1 MDFLELIRQLDE
13 EEYFKRLA
21 LNPNAQFGSEEQPL
35 LGATILPEQLVEENS
50 FEETQ
55 VRYRT
60 KPALD
65 GTRYSPA
72 QMQESSHLIGS
83 VKVDL
88 GDSDTANQFTGK
100 DHDGLIKLLMR
111 GGDEE
116 AIARLVQWADKSLVR
131 PHAIKNEIQRWQA
144 IIKGEVLRKGSN
156 GLEEVVEYYQHPGHH
171 IVIPGGTLAAPQ
183 GWYNDNYDPVED
195 IAGAAQKLEDLGYSV
210 RGMFSTGRV
219 TSTLTKNGQVAK
231 RTSKVVV
238 NAAGQI
244 SGASGRVTLAE
255 LNAIADDDGLP
266 SFTKYNAG
274 YETSSGYRRFMD
286 VSSTSDFLVI
296 VGNSGRQW
304 DMATDYAGAA
314 DVDLG
319 DFADGAIQL
328 DGILGYYG
336 VGRNVGQSS
345 PGRTVHTEAQQ
356 KKPAGLYGESYQT
369 GFPVILDPQAI
380 VVIEIQRPTP

>member
-13 EEYFKRLA
+13 QEYFKRLA
-21 LNPNAQFGSEEQPL
+21 LNPNAQFGSEEQPF

-88 GDSDTANQFTGK
+88 GDSDTASQFTGK

-116 AIARLVQWADKSLVR
+116 AIARLVRWADKSLIA

-156 GLEEVVEYYQHPGHH
+156 KLEELVEYYQHPGHNT
-171 IVIPGGTLAAPQ
+171 VIPGGTIAAPQ
-183 GWYNDNYDPVED
+183 GWYDDNYDPMED
-195 IAGAAQKLEDLGYSV
+195 IAGAVQKLEDLGYSV

-231 RTSKVVV
+231 RTNRVVV
-238 NAAGQI
+238 NAAGNI
-244 SGASGRVTLAE
+244 TSASGRVTLAE

-266 SFTKYNAG
+266 NFTKYNAG
-274 YETSSGYRRFMD
+274 YETSNGFRRFMD
-286 VSSTSDFLVI
+286 VKPGSDFLVI
-296 VGNSGRQW
+296 VGNSDRQW
-304 DMATDYAGAA
+304 DMATDYAGAVDA
-314 DVDLG
+314 DLG

-328 DGILGYYG
+328 EGVLGYYG
-336 VGRNVGQSS
+336 VGRNVGQTS
-345 PGRTVHTEAQQ
+345 PGRTVHTEAQM

>member
-88 GDSDTANQFTGK
+88 GDSDTASQFTGK

-116 AIARLVQWADKSLVR
+116 AMARLVKWADKSLIA
-131 PHAIKNEIQRWQA
+131 PHTIKNEIQRWQA
-144 IIKGEVLRKGSN
+144 IISGEVIRKGSN
-156 GLEEVVEYYQHPGHH
+156 GLEEEVKYYQHPGHYT
-171 IVIPGGTLAAPQ
+171 VIPGGTIAAPQ
-183 GWYNDNYDPVED
+183 GWHNDNYDPFED
-195 IAGAAQKLEDLGYSV
+195 VAGACQKLEDLGYSV
-210 RGMFSTGRV
+210 RGMYSTGRV
-219 TSTLTKNGQVAK
+219 PSILIKNGQVAK
-231 RTSKVVV
+231 RTNRVVV
-238 NAAGQI
+238 DATGNI
-244 SGASGRVTLAE
+244 TSASGRVTLAE
-255 LNAIADDDGLP
+255 LNAIADGDGLP
-266 SFTKYNAG
+266 NFVKYNAG
-274 YETSSGYRRFMD
+274 YETSNGFRRFMD
-286 VSSTSDFLVI
+286 VKAGSDFLVI
-296 VGNSGRQW
+296 VGSSDRQW
-304 DMATDYAGAA
+304 DMASDYAGAA

-328 DGILGYYG
+328 EGVLGYYG